1 MKSLSKPQT
10 SSSDDAILSPSQPLP
25 PHVCRRKAGLGPATD
40 APSGSQGAKDLPIA
54 NFEHDDGGL
63 RMIKGQPVQVVERD
77 MLTHRQKWLAR
88 LSKES
93 R

>member
-25 PHVCRRKAGLGPATD
+25 PHVCRRKAGLG
-40 APSGSQGAKDLPIA
+40 SQGAKDLPIA

-63 RMIKGQPVQVVERD
+63 RMIKGQPVQVVEGD